1 MENKEIYYIEES
13 QEWVCPM
20 AGRWK
25 VIAVGG
31 GASGGGAVY
40 ASSALTTYPPT
51 AGGTTSFGDVIS
63 ANGGVATNEICS
75 SSTEAQIGGYGG
87 YNGFTFG
94 GVPSLKLSNSGGI
107 TFSPAGGNNTMAY
120 ANERHST
127 PTAALGWGAG
137 GGSLTSKSSSSSSC
151 YVIPGR
157 AGDIR
162 TTIVS
167 IDEGDIIPCTVG
179 AGGVAADAT
188 DFKFANGADGVII
201 LQYLGA

>member
-63 ANGGVATNEICS
+63 ANGGVATTEIDGTKGLSC
-75 SSTEAQIGGYGG
+75 IGGYGG
-87 YNGFTFG
+87 YNGFTYG
-94 GVPSLKLSNSGGI
+94 GVPSSNNGE

-120 ANERHST
+120 LNVSYST

-137 GGSLTSKSSSSSSC
+137 GGSLTNQSSGH

-179 AGGVAADAT
+179 AGGVAT
-188 DFKFANGADGVII
+188 EVKDFKFANGADGVII
-201 LQYLGA
+201 LQYLG

>member
-13 QEWVCPM
+13 QEWVCPIG
-20 AGRWK
+20 GRWK
-25 VIAVGG
+25 VICVGG

-63 ANGGVATNEICS
+63 ANGGVATNEIDRTNGPS
-75 SSTEAQIGGYGG
+75 YIGGYGG
-87 YNGFTFG
+87 YNGFTY
-94 GVPSLKLSNSGGI
+94 
-107 TFSPAGGNNTMAY
+107 GGNNTMAY
-120 ANERHST
+120 LNAQHST

-137 GGSLTSKSSSSSSC
+137 GGSLTNQSNSH

-179 AGGVAADAT
+179 TGGVAAEAT
-188 DFKFANGADGVII
+188 GFKFANGADGVIVI
-201 LQYLGA
+201 QYLGA

>member
-1 MENKEIYYIEES
+1 MNHQEIYYIEES
-13 QEWVCPM
+13 QTWVCPM

-31 GASGGGAVY
+31 GASGGGW
-40 ASSALTTYPPT
+40 ASATTTYPPT

-63 ANGGVATNEICS
+63 ASGGI
-75 SSTEAQIGGYGG
+75 STLELCKDFIGGYGG
-87 YNGFTFG
+87 YTGFAFG
-94 GVPSLKLSNSGGI
+94 GMPSKLI
-107 TFSPAGGNNTMAY
+107 TDNDFASFSPAGGNNVLGGA
-120 ANERHST
+120 T

-137 GGSLTSKSSSSSSC
+137 GGAFASSGD
-151 YVIPGR
+151 VIPGR

-179 AGGVAADAT
+179 TGGVAAEVEG
-188 DFKFANGADGVII
+188 FKFANGADGVII

>member
-1 MENKEIYYIEES
+1 MENKEIYYIEET
-13 QEWVCPM
+13 QAWVCPM

-31 GASGGGAVY
+31 GASGGGAVH
-40 ASSALTTYPPT
+40 ADSKLTTYPPT
-51 AGGTTSFGDVIS
+51 AGGTTSFGNVIS
-63 ANGGVATNEICS
+63 ANGGVATTEIDSNRGS
-75 SSTEAQIGGYGG
+75 SYIGGYGG
-87 YNGFTFG
+87 YNGFTYG
-94 GVPSLKLSNSGGI
+94 GAPSSRQASSGGAA
-107 TFSPAGGNNTMAY
+107 FSPAGGNNTMAY
-120 ANERHST
+120 ANATHST

-137 GGSLTSKSSSSSSC
+137 GGALTSASNADY

-179 AGGVAADAT
+179 TGGVAAEVEK
-188 DFKFANGADGVII
+188 FKFANGADGVII

>member
-1 MENKEIYYIEES
+1 MKNQEIYYIEET
-13 QEWVCPM
+13 QAWVCPM

-31 GASGGGAVY
+31 GASGGGVIDAN
-40 ASSALTTYPPT
+40 SALTTYPPT

-63 ANGGVATNEICS
+63 ANGGVATNEIDRTNGTS
-75 SSTEAQIGGYGG
+75 YIGGYGG

-94 GVPSLKLSNSGGI
+94 GAPSSSNGE

-120 ANERHST
+120 LNISHST

-137 GGSLTSKSSSSSSC
+137 GGSLTNRSNGY

-179 AGGVAADAT
+179 TGGVAAEAK